1 MAFYTQSELSE
12 LGFKF
17 LGRNVKI
24 SNKAA
29 IYGHEN
35 ISIGDNS
42 RVDDFCVISGRVTIG
57 RNVHMAVYSHLAGGR
72 PGITMEDFSGLAY
85 GVQVF
90 TQSDDYSGKSMTNPT
105 VPSKY
110 KLETEAAVHI
120 GRHCIIG
127 TNALILPGVTIAEGT
142 SVGAMSMVTKS
153 TETWSIYFGTP
164 AKRIKK
170 RSKELLD
177 LERQYLT
184 DSS

>member
-57 RNVHMAVYSHLAGGR
+57 RNVHMAVYLSL
-72 PGITMEDFSGLAY
+72 I
-85 GVQVF
+85 
-90 TQSDDYSGKSMTNPT
+90 
-105 VPSKY
+105 
-110 KLETEAAVHI
+110 HI
-120 GRHCIIG
+120 
-127 TNALILPGVTIAEGT
+127 
-142 SVGAMSMVTKS
+142 
-153 TETWSIYFGTP
+153 
-164 AKRIKK
+164 
-170 RSKELLD
+170 
-177 LERQYLT
+177 
-184 DSS
+184 